1 MLCYA
6 SIQVPS
12 KKRGTMVHWL
22 MKNATNWCRCERRAA
37 GCWSMP
43 RPTLPRNVVFLM
55 ASPLY
60 LKPPGWGTGRSCC
73 CWSRHD
79 VSVRWKNS
87 LWCEW
92 SDVYLGVGRKLSW
105 PVSEGGT
112 LVREWWFRI
121 SDFLNIK
128 LKWSIWVWL
137 RGSPPK
143 MDSLTHLRIKKKNMF
158 LTILLVSWCPK
169 SEPVISVSPALLS
182 VSNRLYLTLG

>member
-1 MLCYA
+1 ML
-6 SIQVPS
+6 PS
-12 KKRGTMVHWL
+12 RFHPKKGGPWFTDSWKMRQIGAVVKDARQDADRCQGQRCREMWYFWWRARVIWSLQAGALGDRAAADRGTMY
-22 MKNATNWCRCERRAA
+22 RCVE
-37 GCWSMP
+37 
-43 RPTLPRNVVFLM
+43 
-55 ASPLY
+55 
-60 LKPPGWGTGRSCC
+60 
-73 CWSRHD
+73 
-79 VSVRWKNS
+79 KNS